1 MKVYSA
7 VKRAAVLLTVA
18 ALVCPSVVIVLADTT
33 SGSIAV
39 TGGSL
44 SLTPA
49 AVSMTGVTLDGT
61 DHNNVPGTTSA
72 WTADDPTGTGSG
84 WHGTI
89 VASNFSDGSGHSI
102 AKSGFD
108 IQLLDENIVLNSGN
122 TKPTSQV
129 TSFTNFASEITF
141 VSAASGTGM
150 GNYSLTPT
158 FRLDVPAETHAG
170 SYSCTITTTITSG
183 P

>member
-1 MKVYSA
+1 MKLCFLI
-7 VKRAAVLLTVA
+7 KRAAVFLAVA
-18 ALVCPSVVIVLADTT
+18 AVLCPGVVMVLADTT
-33 SGSIAV
+33 SGSITV

-49 AVSMTGVTLDGT
+49 AVTMNAVALDGT

-72 WTADDPTGTGSG
+72 WTAEDPTGTGSG

-129 TSFTNFASEITF
+129 TSFTNFGSEITF
-141 VSAASGTGM
+141 VSAAAGTGM

-170 SYSCTITTTITSG
+170 GYSCTITTTITSG

>member
-1 MKVYSA
+1 MTIRSSVR
-7 VKRAAVLLTVA
+7 RAAVLLSIVA
-18 ALVCPSVVIVLADTT
+18 LLSPSVLIVLADTT
-33 SGSIAV
+33 SGSITV
-39 TGGSL
+39 SGGSL

-49 AVSMTGVTLDGT
+49 AVSISGVTLDGT
-61 DHNNVPGTTSA
+61 DHNNVGGTTSA
-72 WTADDPTGTGSG
+72 WTAEDPTGSGSG

-89 VASNFSDGSGHSI
+89 IASSFSDGSGHSI
-102 AKSGFD
+102 AASGFD

-129 TSFTNFASEITF
+129 TSFTSFASEITF
-141 VSAASGTGM
+141 VAASAGTGM

-170 SYSCTITTTITSG
+170 SYSCTITTTIASG